1 MIAYLIFLDS
11 TILYGIPQQQYSI
24 KRCISLI
31 IIIFTI
37 IRSEIRHVP
46 EATNVI
52 TILYTERYNSAG
64 CLNIVSNWILSCSSY
79 SWLIQIVYWVT
90 HSANPGGLL
99 VLRVEGKQ
107 PTLLLY
113 YSYKKHIFWVQQML
127 KQFAWN
133 FSSLATIWMWYI
145 FWRTIS
151 YFREQWAPIKIS
163 WVLTIIYDEF
173 KHGLL

>member
-11 TILYGIPQQQYSI
+11 TILYGTPQQQYPI

-64 CLNIVSNWILSCSSY
+64 CHNIVSNWILSCSSY

-99 VLRVEGKQ
+99 VLRVEGNSQ
-107 PTLLLY
+107 V
-113 YSYKKHIFWVQQML
+113 YSYIIPIRNTFFGSSKCSNSL
-127 KQFAWN
+127 REN
-133 FSSLATIWMWYI
+133 FQVFGYNMNVVH
-145 FWRTIS
+145 F
-151 YFREQWAPIKIS
+151 
-163 WVLTIIYDEF
+163 LTHNKLF
-173 KHGLL
+173 SGTMSAN

>member
-11 TILYGIPQQQYSI
+11 TILYGIPQQQYPI

-37 IRSEIRHVP
+37 IHSEIRHVP

-64 CLNIVSNWILSCSSY
+64 CHNIVSNWILSCSSY

-107 PTLLLY
+107 PTLLFFNTFLGLANV
-113 YSYKKHIFWVQQML
+113 KTVCVKIF
-127 KQFAWN
+127 KF
-133 FSSLATIWMWYI
+133 LATIWMCYI

-151 YFREQWAPIKIS
+151 YFREQWVTIKRS

>member
-11 TILYGIPQQQYSI
+11 TILYGIPQQQYPI

-52 TILYTERYNSAG
+52 RILYTERYNSAG
-64 CLNIVSNWILSCSSY
+64 CHNIVSNWILSCSSY

-90 HSANPGGLL
+90 QSANSRGLL
-99 VLRVEGKQ
+99 VWRVEGKQ
-107 PTLLLY
+107 PTISLLY
-113 YSYKKHIFWVQQML
+113 LSCQKHVFWVHQML
-127 KQFAWN
+127 KQFSWKI
-133 FSSLATIWMWYI
+133 SI
-145 FWRTIS
+145 FWLQSECLIDRKS
-151 YFREQWAPIKIS
+151 
-163 WVLTIIYDEF
+163 VV
-173 KHGLL
+173 